1 MLIFWAYRSEFVTF
15 YDIFEQRFRPT
26 KPSQNVGRVSNR
38 GLGSRQPSSD
48 PLGSPMQNEPF
59 DLSSPLSPKFPSVD
73 SHLRE
78 YSPDKVRWFES
89 QSRIRITVL
98 EQEREK
104 EKERHQQQVDQEN
117 RIHHVTITQIEDHI
131 RLIELSLGLPP
142 IINNERSQAP
152 AENEDTKEPILE
164 ETSLIGPDDN
174 SILEAC
180 VIARSIE
187 SNLDTLPS
195 PHAHF
200 VPLEITGE
208 MTASPVSEDESD
220 RAIAE
225 INNMAAST
233 PSKRKRLSN
242 IFLSLKKQRLHELM
256 ARDNDASAEEDV
268 PMSELEADQVTDT
281 PLPSVSTK
289 QRLSRIFTSR
299 LSFVTGKSSTHK
311 NVPRC
316 IDIPPDAPRF
326 NHGSERPQS
335 WPRSHRWRKSF
346 GISVKQLRENFEK
359 LTVDRVD
366 HLPSRPIG

>member
-26 KPSQNVGRVSNR
+26 TSSQNVSKVSNR
-38 GLGSRQPSSD
+38 GPGSRQPSSD

-59 DLSSPLSPKFPSVD
+59 DLSPLSPKFSSVD

-78 YSPDKVRWFES
+78 YSPDKVRWFEG
-89 QSRIRITVL
+89 QGRIRITVL

-104 EKERHQQQVDQEN
+104 EKKRHQQQVDQEN
-117 RIHHVTITQIEDHI
+117 LIHHVTITQIEDNI

-142 IINNERSQAP
+142 IINDERSQAP
-152 AENEDTKEPILE
+152 AENGDTKETILE
-164 ETSLIGPDDN
+164 ETSVLGPDDN

-200 VPLEITGE
+200 APLEITGE
-208 MTASPVSEDESD
+208 MTASPVSGDESD
-220 RAIAE
+220 RSIAE

-256 ARDNDASAEEDV
+256 AHDNDASAEEDV

-299 LSFVTGKSSTHK
+299 LSFVTGKSSAHK

-316 IDIPPDAPRF
+316 VDIPPEAPRF